1 MRYIIVLILCML
13 IALAVVPLVTVH
25 ADDFDT
31 ITKQLEDTKR
41 DLELSVSATQTN
53 EAELNRMRTRIQDIR
68 TAVDVLGA
76 QVAEKKQAVA
86 IGDATIAKRQKLL
99 SSQMASHYKLIH
111 SQTKLTLIDFL
122 TESLQDISQAQK
134 QQQTVVEQNQNLI
147 MQLALRVKNTEEAQ
161 LELESQQLR
170 LASFKTELDRQST
183 FLAGEITNA
192 KQYQNVLTQKIAELS
207 SRQKSIIDARSAQ
220 FTASANNDDLSDDD
234 RASSA
239 FDPGFR
245 PAYAFFSIG
254 AYTHRLGMS
263 QFGAKGRA
271 DAGQNFRDIL
281 NAYFP
286 GSNLEEKGEIG
297 GNIKV
302 SGSGEINF
310 ESTYLYGIAEMPS
323 SWSKEA
329 LKAQAILAR
338 TYALRYTGGL
348 DREICTTES
357 CQVYS
362 PSKSANVPQAW
373 KEAVDETKGMVL
385 KDGGDYAK
393 AFYSSTT
400 GGYLLSSGWD
410 TTDGQSGD
418 FLNTAWEKKARSPW
432 FYKAWYRSGY
442 SNSSDS
448 CGRSHPWL
456 NETEMADILNA
467 WQVRKSGSGDEV
479 GRILPVTIN
488 QCSIAGASGDPYS
501 MDEMA
506 QVADKYGGRYT
517 QVSDASYSFSKDG
530 YTSEIRF
537 TTNRGQV
544 AISGSEFKQ
553 LFNLR
558 SPGHISIRNVLYAV
572 EKR

>member
-1 MRYIIVLILCML
+1 MRY
-13 IALAVVPLVTVH
+13 AVVLVLCISILLFVLPLNTVH

-41 DLELSVSATQTN
+41 DLVLSVSATQTN
-53 EAELNRMRTRIQDIR
+53 EAELNKLRTRIQDIR
-68 TAVDVLGA
+68 ASVEVLGM
-76 QVAEKKQAVA
+76 QVAEKKQAVS

-99 SSQMASHYKLIH
+99 STQMASHYKLIQSQSDLSLINFLTTSLEDF
-111 SQTKLTLIDFL
+111 SQT
-122 TESLQDISQAQK
+122 QK

-147 MQLALRVKNTEEAQ
+147 IQLAIRVRNTEEAQ
-161 LELESQQLR
+161 LVLESQQAR
-170 LASFKTELDRQST
+170 LASFKTELDRQSA

-192 KQYQNVLTQKIAELS
+192 KQYQNVLVQKISELS

-220 FTASANNDDLSDDD
+220 FTANANNDDLSDDD
-234 RASSA
+234 RASSS

-245 PAYAFFSIG
+245 PAFAFFSIG

-281 NAYFP
+281 KAYFP

-373 KEAVDETKGMVL
+373 KEAVDETRGMVL

-393 AFYSSTT
+393 AYYSSTT
-400 GGYLLSSGWD
+400 GGYLISSGWD

-418 FLNTAWEKKARSPW
+418 FLNTAWERKAKSPW

-442 SNSSDS
+442 SNTSDS
-448 CGRSHPWL
+448 CGRTHPWL
-456 NETEMADILNA
+456 NEQEMADILNA
-467 WQVRKSGSGDEV
+467 WQVRKSGSNDEV
-479 GRILPVTIN
+479 GRILPITIN

-517 QVSDASYSFSKDG
+517 SVSEVSYSFSKDG

-537 TTNRGQV
+537 NTNRGQV
-544 AISGSEFKQ
+544 SISGSEFKP

-558 SPGHISIRNVLYAV
+558 APGNISIRNALYAV

>member
-1 MRYIIVLILCML
+1 
-13 IALAVVPLVTVH
+13 
-25 ADDFDT
+25 
-31 ITKQLEDTKR
+31 
-41 DLELSVSATQTN
+41 
-53 EAELNRMRTRIQDIR
+53 
-68 TAVDVLGA
+68 
-76 QVAEKKQAVA
+76 
-86 IGDATIAKRQKLL
+86 
-99 SSQMASHYKLIH
+99 
-111 SQTKLTLIDFL
+111 
-122 TESLQDISQAQK
+122 
-134 QQQTVVEQNQNLI
+134 
-147 MQLALRVKNTEEAQ
+147 
-161 LELESQQLR
+161 
-170 LASFKTELDRQST
+170 
-183 FLAGEITNA
+183 
-192 KQYQNVLTQKIAELS
+192 
-207 SRQKSIIDARSAQ
+207 
-220 FTASANNDDLSDDD
+220 
-234 RASSA
+234 
-239 FDPGFR
+239 
-245 PAYAFFSIG
+245 
-254 AYTHRLGMS
+254 MS

-393 AFYSSTT
+393 AYYSSTT

-410 TTDGQSGD
+410 TTDGQSND

-448 CGRSHPWL
+448 CGRTHPWL

-467 WQVRKSGSGDEV
+467 WQVRKSGSNDEV

-517 QVSDASYSFSKDG
+517 QVSDASYSFSKEG

-558 SPGHISIRNVLYAV
+558 APGNISIRNVLYAV